1 MNFLMPRWLL
11 GLSIRWKL
19 QISFFLV
26 TMITIVVNRM
36 VGYGELKHVIDIA
49 KEHGVEEALISDLD
63 ARLSA
68 YITDS
73 FWQSGIEFL
82 ILFAIIAVLAK
93 RFVAPIKSLCTA
105 LEGIEKG
112 DLTQAVENKSHDEIG
127 ILERS
132 FNGMLSNLT
141 NIIRNIDDNSKQM
154 AQSAYQVAAISHEI
168 ADVSKAEHSRS
179 EEVASA
185 TEQLRSISDSV
196 HTLAEDVSLKAKQTE
211 SRAQEG
217 IDAVQTNIAQMQTTV
232 DEVGNASQEI
242 ESLKASA
249 DQIHEILGTISEIAE
264 QTNLL
269 ALNAAIEAARAGET
283 GRGFA
288 VVADEVRSLAART
301 AASTDEINKIIN
313 ELSTNVG
320 SVSGAMQSVVS
331 SVHIS
336 QEKTKDI
343 SSVIERMTSEVS
355 ETAEV
360 NHQISD
366 VSSEQLDKFKFL
378 SASLDR
384 LFETFGESSAK
395 VETTATIGD
404 DLYRVSESMNKVLAG
419 FVYEREDVILAR
431 ENEKRMAPR
440 VNAHLRIHV
449 DHNGQA
455 YETICR
461 DLSMTGMQLRFNQK
475 LDKKHPLSLKI
486 YLPFEDL
493 DEYANQLPVD
503 IQAKIAWQRQSDEE
517 YLCGVK
523 FVDVTNQQTDQL
535 NECFTFFNKKPEFGS
550 G

>member
-1 MNFLMPRWLL
+1 MPRWLV

-36 VGYGELKHVIDIA
+36 VGYGEMEHLIDIA
-49 KEHGVEEALISDLD
+49 KGHGVDGALISDLD

-73 FWQSGIEFL
+73 FWQSGIEFV

-93 RFVAPIKSLCTA
+93 RFVAPIKSLCIA

-112 DLTQAVENKSHDEIG
+112 DLSRAVENKSHDEIG

-132 FNGMLSNLT
+132 FNGMLTNLT
-141 NIIRNIDDNSKQM
+141 KIIRNIDDNSKQM
-154 AQSAYQVAAISHEI
+154 AQSAYQVATISHEI

-196 HTLAEDVSLKAKQTE
+196 HTLAEDVSQKAKKTE
-211 SRAQEG
+211 ACAQEG
-217 IDAVQTNIAQMQTTV
+217 IQSVQSNIAQMENTV
-232 DEVGNASQEI
+232 DEVNKASGEI

-313 ELSTNVG
+313 ALSSNVEG
-320 SVSGAMQSVVS
+320 VSGAMQGVVC
-331 SVHIS
+331 SVHVS

-343 SSVIERMTSEVS
+343 SSVIERMANEVS

-360 NHQISD
+360 NHRISD
-366 VSSEQLDKFKFL
+366 VSNEQLGKFRFL
-378 SASLDR
+378 SSSLDR

-404 DLYRVSESMNKVLAG
+404 DLYRVSESMNKVLSG
-419 FVYEREDVILAR
+419 FVYQRDNALEVR

-440 VNAHLRIHV
+440 VDAHLRVHV
-449 DHNGQA
+449 DHDGQA

-461 DLSMTGMQLRFNQK
+461 DLSMTGMQLRFNQA
-475 LDKKHPLSLKI
+475 LDEQMPLNLKI
-486 YLPFEDL
+486 YLPYENL
-493 DEYANQLPVD
+493 DEYARQIPVS
-503 IQAKIAWQRQSDEE
+503 IQAEIAWQRQSGDD

-523 FVDVTNQQTDQL
+523 FVDLNDNQSKQL
-535 NECFTFFNKKPEFGS
+535 THCFSFFNKNPEYDS
-550 G
+550 GT